1 MAWLVEAGP
10 GCGEAG
16 LEAVDWVWGSV
27 RLGPGTVAGT
37 GVWVGAKGVGVDRR
51 LW

>member
-10 GCGEAG
+10 GCREAG
-16 LEAVDWVWGSV
+16 LEVAVWVWGSE

-37 GVWVGAKGVGVDRR
+37 GI
-51 LW
+51 